1 MKYIIEICVA
11 IDIAILGIAYPI
23 LIDKISNIGQKYN
36 SEYLPNVFESEFPD
50 YKVWGKL
57 SFFQTILILT
67 LLSFVFQIFSL
78 QPTKCLEGFY
88 IVDNSA
94 DILVFIF
101 TGILTATFIIW
112 LNKIMK
118 YQGKGS
124 DLLNYL
130 INKYN
135 SNKSDDQSNTY
146 LLKTINEFSLYAI
159 KQQDV
164 HLQKS
169 LLDFYYKQF
178 QYYRNKEEDYPF
190 DLYNINYEIIEA
202 SLNEQNLKL
211 KALEHRASSGNWLIG
226 ESFQFSKILPNTYK
240 WLWRN
245 LVLSSTKPTLLSNYW
260 STASQYFNY
269 SLKMVTPE
277 YNTKY
282 EIVNQEEINQVNL
295 ERKKFLE
302 LNYALGGLLY
312 FKKNYDSLKY
322 ILTFSQSQP
331 AEYPLLPNTMDEI
344 FYWFDYF
351 SNEFRTI
358 EEPIEYKY
366 PFPELVNLGTSRNIS
381 HNICLY
387 IALLFIRQ
395 FTRNKIY
402 TYQNFKNFINLT
414 DNLQDLYSYND
425 RLGYFKSC
433 INTILQDVELLKM
446 LNYSIAPNE
455 IEDTFNELSQRIIEK
470 IDLTKL
476 HTKLSEE
483 KLQQFE
489 TSTDQIITQAFDKYE
504 SINNTVDFEN
514 VDKKMISSI
523 NGEMILSSKS
533 SFTDNDIPNLNFDT
547 VYAEHIANNSIKYY
561 VPNSFLMSR
570 TSKFLIERKSVL
582 EALDRI
588 IADTR
593 DIVIVGVRLSYDIK
607 QIIEKSKYKSIVTEI
622 ASTDNYLS
630 DTFFILNKNDLPR
643 FESREL
649 TKEEIDKFHLK
660 KINTKYN
667 LYSSVIDI
675 NLPENKHLKE
685 EYLTKDEDNELKV
698 LLLISFIFLIKWKQN
713 RKIIMLSL
721 TSPYQERGIPNNL
734 GDLTPLSASR

>member
-23 LIDKISNIGQKYN
+23 LVDKISNIGQRYN

-50 YKVWGKL
+50 YNLWGKF
-57 SFFQTILILT
+57 SFFQTILIFT
-67 LLSFVFQIFSL
+67 LLTFIFQIFSIS
-78 QPTKCLEGFY
+78 PTKGLKGFY

-94 DILVFIF
+94 DIILL
-101 TGILTATFIIW
+101 ILTAILTTTFIIW

-124 DLLNYL
+124 NLLNYL

-135 SNKSDDQSNTY
+135 NSKVDDQSKIY

-190 DLYNINYEIIEA
+190 DLYNINYEIIDV
-202 SLNEQNLKL
+202 SINVKNLKL

-240 WLWRN
+240 WLWSN
-245 LVLSSTKPTLLSNYW
+245 LVLSSTKSTLLSNYW

-277 YNTKY
+277 YNAEY
-282 EIVNQEEINQVNL
+282 IIINQEEINQVND

-312 FKKNYDSLKY
+312 FKNNYDGLKY
-322 ILTFSQSQP
+322 ILTFSQSLP

-344 FYWFDYF
+344 FHWFDHF

-358 EEPIEYKY
+358 KEPIEYKF
-366 PFPELVNLGTSRNIS
+366 PFPELDNLGTSRNIS

-387 IALLFIRQ
+387 IAILYIRQ

-402 TYQNFKNFINLT
+402 IYQNFKYFINLT

-425 RLGYFKSC
+425 RLNYFFNC
-433 INTILQDVELLKM
+433 INTILQDEELFNK
-446 LNYSIAPNE
+446 LNYKINKTDILE
-455 IEDTFNELSQRIIEK
+455 TFKNLSQSIKDKIDFTKLQSQLSDEK
-470 IDLTKL
+470 I
-476 HTKLSEE
+476 
-483 KLQQFE
+483 QQFGR
-489 TSTDQIITQAFDKYE
+489 STNQIITQAFEKYQL
-504 SINNTVDFEN
+504 INNSVNFEDI
-514 VDKKMISSI
+514 DKKMISSI
-523 NGEMILSSKS
+523 NGEMMLSSKS
-533 SFTDNDIPNLNFDT
+533 SFTDNDIPNLNFET
-547 VYAEHIANNSIKYY
+547 FFAEHIANNKIKYFL
-561 VPNSFLMSR
+561 PNSFLVSR
-570 TSKFLIERKSVL
+570 TSTFLIEKEKL
-582 EALDRI
+582 LDALNKI
-588 IADTR
+588 IIDTK
-593 DIVIVGVRLSYDIK
+593 DIIIIGIRLSYDIK
-607 QIIEKSKYKSIVTEI
+607 EIIEKSKYKSILTEI
-622 ASTDNYLS
+622 ISTNNHLN
-630 DTFFILNKNDLPR
+630 DTLFILNKKDLPR

-649 TKEEIDKFHLK
+649 NQKEIDRFHLK
-660 KINTKYN
+660 QLNPKYN
-667 LYSSVIDI
+667 LYSSIIDL
-675 NLPENKHLKE
+675 NLPENMHLKE
-685 EYLTKDEDNELKV
+685 EFLTNDDENDLKV
-698 LLLISFIFLIKWKQN
+698 LILISFIFLIKWKKD
-713 RKIIMLSL
+713 REIIMLSL
-721 TSPYQERGIPNNL
+721 TNPYQERGIPNNL
-734 GDLTPLSASR
+734 EDLVPISVSR

>member
-50 YKVWGKL
+50 NKVFGKI
-57 SFFQTILILT
+57 SFFQTFLILT
-67 LLSFVFQIFSL
+67 LISFVFQILSI
-78 QPTKCLEGFY
+78 PPIKCFEGFY
-88 IVDNSA
+88 IIDNSA
-94 DILVFIF
+94 DILVFIL
-101 TGILTATFIIW
+101 TGILTTTFILW
-112 LNKIMK
+112 LNKIMN

-135 SNKSDDQSNTY
+135 KSQDENQSKTY
-146 LLKTINEFSLYAI
+146 LLKTINEFSIYAI

-164 HLQKS
+164 HLQQS

-178 QYYRNKEEDYPF
+178 QYYRNKDEDYPF

-202 SLNEQNLKL
+202 SVNEQNLKL

-226 ESFQFSKILPNTYK
+226 ESFQFSKISPNTYK

-245 LVLSSTKPTLLSNYW
+245 LVLSSTKPPLLSNYW

-277 YNTKY
+277 YNSDY
-282 EIVNQEEINQVNL
+282 SIINQDEINKVND

-331 AEYPLLPNTMDEI
+331 ADYPLLPNTMDEI

-351 SNEFRTI
+351 SNEYRNI
-358 EEPIEYKY
+358 DEPIEYKF
-366 PFPELVNLGTSRNIS
+366 PFPELDNLGTSRNIS

-387 IALLFIRQ
+387 ISILFIRQ

-402 TYQNFKNFINLT
+402 TFQDFKRFINLT

-425 RLGYFKSC
+425 RLSYFKNC
-433 INTILQDVELLKM
+433 INIILEDEEFLKK
-446 LNYSIAPNE
+446 LNYSIKKE
-455 IEDTFNELSQRIIEK
+455 EVEKTFNDLSEKIKEK

-476 HTKLSEE
+476 QTKLSID
-483 KLQQFE
+483 KIQQFE
-489 TSTDQIITQAFDKYE
+489 NSLNQIISQTFDGYDKI
-504 SINNTVDFEN
+504 SNSDDFEN

-533 SFTDNDIPNLNFDT
+533 SFTDNDIPNINFDT
-547 VYAEHIANNSIKYY
+547 VYAEHIANNRIKYY
-561 VPNSFLMSR
+561 LPNSFLMSR
-570 TSKFLIERKSVL
+570 TSKFLIERKNIL
-582 EALDRI
+582 EALDKI
-588 IADTR
+588 IVDSK
-593 DIVIVGVRLSYDIK
+593 DIVIVGIRISYEIK
-607 QIIEKSKYKSIVTEI
+607 QILEKSKYNSIITEV
-622 ASTDNYLS
+622 ASTNNYLS
-630 DTFFILNKNDLPR
+630 DTFFILNKKDLPR

-649 TKEEIDKFHLK
+649 SNEEINKFHLK

-675 NLPENKHLKE
+675 NLPENKNLKE
-685 EYLTKDEDNELKV
+685 EFLTKDEDNELKV
-698 LLLISFIFLIKWKQN
+698 LILISFIFLIKWKKN
-713 RKIIMLSL
+713 REIIMLSL
-721 TSPYQERGIPNNL
+721 TSPYQERGVANNL
-734 GDLTPLSASR
+734 EDLVSISASR

>member
-277 YNTKY
+277 YNTEY

-366 PFPELVNLGTSRNIS
+366 PFPELDNLGTSRNIS

-425 RLGYFKSC
+425 RLGYFKNC

-470 IDLTKL
+470 ITLLNFKQNYQKRNFNNL
-476 HTKLSEE
+476 
-483 KLQQFE
+483 KLQ
-489 TSTDQIITQAFDKYE
+489 
-504 SINNTVDFEN
+504 
-514 VDKKMISSI
+514 
-523 NGEMILSSKS
+523 
-533 SFTDNDIPNLNFDT
+533 
-547 VYAEHIANNSIKYY
+547 
-561 VPNSFLMSR
+561 
-570 TSKFLIERKSVL
+570 LI
-582 EALDRI
+582 
-588 IADTR
+588 
-593 DIVIVGVRLSYDIK
+593 RL
-607 QIIEKSKYKSIVTEI
+607 
-622 ASTDNYLS
+622 
-630 DTFFILNKNDLPR
+630 
-643 FESREL
+643 
-649 TKEEIDKFHLK
+649 
-660 KINTKYN
+660 
-667 LYSSVIDI
+667 
-675 NLPENKHLKE
+675 
-685 EYLTKDEDNELKV
+685 
-698 LLLISFIFLIKWKQN
+698 
-713 RKIIMLSL
+713 
-721 TSPYQERGIPNNL
+721 
-734 GDLTPLSASR
+734 